1 MEEAIINDES
11 ILLIDSHHGIY
22 IPHLFWT
29 HHRNE
34 LNGFSHEEMAMF
46 NEDLKS
52 PDEENYWDSWEDILN
67 RGEIERDKKKYI
79 LHHEEDLWLILKDS
93 TQENS

>member
-1 MEEAIINDES
+1 MDEAIINEES

-29 HHRNE
+29 RHNHE
-34 LNGFSHEEMAMF
+34 LEGFTIEDMAMF

-52 PDEENYWDSWEDILN
+52 PDEENYWESWEEILN
-67 RGEIERDKKKYI
+67 RGEVTRDKKKYI
-79 LHHEEDLWLILKDS
+79 LHHEEDLWLIPKNS
-93 TQENS
+93 TKENS